1 MKMYTILAALVVA
14 PLCTS
19 CGLWEAVKQT
29 AAEPAVLDPIVK
41 IIEKLP
47 ETVATGEWGTPAVAG
62 TSAVSALVI
71 GALTKWLHGRMKK
84 SSPGA
89 IIG

>member
-1 MKMYTILAALVVA
+1 MKYLLLLTTVPLLAG
-14 PLCTS
+14 

-29 AAEPAVLDPIVK
+29 AAEPQVIDPIVK

-62 TSAVSALVI
+62 TSAISALVI

>member
-1 MKMYTILAALVVA
+1 MKTYTILAALVA
-14 PLCTS
+14 AALCTG

-29 AAEPAVLDPIVK
+29 AAEPAVIEPIIK
-41 IIEKLP
+41 IVEKLP
-47 ETVATGEWGTPAVAG
+47 ETVATGEWGTTAVAG

-84 SSPGA
+84 SQPGA

>member
-1 MKMYTILAALVVA
+1 MKYLLLLPFAMLLQ
-14 PLCTS
+14 S
-19 CGLWEAVKQT
+19 CGLFEAFQQ
-29 AAEPAVLDPIVK
+29 AASDPTVIEPLIKIV
-41 IIEKLP
+41 EQLP
-47 ETVATGEWGTPAVAG
+47 ETVASGDWTSTEVGA
-62 TSAVSALVI
+62 TSAISALVI